1 MALRLGQSDGQ
12 DLSPLYPT
20 MAPPMNLDLDTLRSF
35 TMAHDLGGLAQ
46 AAERLGRT
54 PSAISLQM
62 KRLQE
67 ELGTPLFRK
76 HGRGLKLTEAGH
88 TVLGYARRML
98 ALNDDLLQ
106 TMQDVTSA
114 GAIRIG
120 APQDFAALLPDALRQ
135 FASLYRRT
143 QIELRIEGNGALIE
157 ALDKSQLD
165 LALTIGFADRKNA
178 LLLGELPVLWIQS
191 RAFRKPDAP
200 LPLAVLGPQCAFR
213 KAAVDL
219 LETAG
224 IPHRIAATSPSLDG
238 LWAALQ
244 GGLGI
249 TARTA
254 MQLPAH
260 LVANRSL
267 HRLPALPTL
276 PVALHRDPNATNPAL
291 DTFYSL
297 LSTATRSALAEL
309 TQPQRARVLRKA

>member
-1 MALRLGQSDGQ
+1 M
-12 DLSPLYPT
+12 PLH
-20 MAPPMNLDLDTLRSF
+20 NLDLDTLR
-35 TMAHDLGGLAQ
+35 TLVTAHDAGGFAQ
-46 AAERLGRT
+46 AADRLGRT

-76 HGRGLKLTEAGH
+76 HGRGLKLTEAGD
-88 TVLGYARRML
+88 TALGYARRML

-106 TMQDVTSA
+106 TMQGVTLA
-114 GAIRIG
+114 GTIRIG
-120 APQDFAALLPDALRQ
+120 APQDFTALLPDVLRQ
-135 FASLYRRT
+135 FTALYTRT

-165 LALTIGFADRKNA
+165 LALTIGFADRKDA
-178 LLLGELPVLWIQS
+178 LMLGELPVLWIAS
-191 RAFRKPDAP
+191 RAFRTQDAS

-213 KAAVDL
+213 KSAVQQ

-224 IPHRIAATSPSLDG
+224 IPHRIAATSPSLNG

-267 HRLPALPTL
+267 HRLPALPAL

-297 LSTATRSALAEL
+297 LGTATRAALAEL
-309 TQPQRARVLRKA
+309 AQPQGSRVLRKT